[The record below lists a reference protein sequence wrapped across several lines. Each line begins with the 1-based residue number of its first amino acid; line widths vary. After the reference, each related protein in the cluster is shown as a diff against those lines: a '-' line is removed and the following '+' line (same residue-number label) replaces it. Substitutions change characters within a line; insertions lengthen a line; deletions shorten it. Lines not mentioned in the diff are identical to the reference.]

1 MPAWLFVLLPFQAYP
16 EFVAHLE
23 KLAGAIHPLLD
34 APPVDVPG
42 VTSGSLR
49 KRLAAAKTLRPI
61 IKCGVLEMQLLFLAN
76 ISFLKEKPHT
86 QLIDICSGFFLLSRP
101 ETWRKP
107 PRLLRDCNCTDH
119 QGL

>member
-1 MPAWLFVLLPFQAYP
+1 MPAWLSVQAYP

-61 IKCGVLEMQLLFLAN
+61 ITCGVEMQ
-76 ISFLKEKPHT
+76 
-86 QLIDICSGFFLLSRP
+86 Q
-101 ETWRKP
+101 
-107 PRLLRDCNCTDH
+107 CNH
-119 QGL
+119 EREVSNSS